1 MFLIHFT
8 ILSNNKQVERKKLD
22 VQQKREQIKR
32 SAAQEEDI
40 DALENKYF

>member
-1 MFLIHFT
+1 V
-8 ILSNNKQVERKKLD
+8 VERRNQN

-32 SAAQEEDI
+32 SAAQEEDK